1 MSIFYFFIKTAMAKA
16 VKILVSNLL
25 AEFFAHALVILGLFH
40 TARAIPSAR
49 FKPFLNEFY
58 NRFVVVKFYSHM

>member
-16 VKILVSNLL
+16 VKILVGNLL

-40 TARAIPSAR
+40 TARAILAAR
-49 FKPFLNEFY
+49 F
-58 NRFVVVKFYSHM
+58 